1 MPRTRSQMKSE
12 GFRRTIVKKN
22 SVTKIENFEKV
33 EEEMITSS
41 GKFGRCNVSK
51 GILCPQR

>member
-41 GKFGRCNVSK
+41 GKFGRCNVSE